1 MARRK
6 TIAEARDNLARLI
19 HEVEDGEPIEITRR
33 GHPVAVL
40 VSVEA
45 MERLRSGKTGFWEAV
60 TRFREQTDLAT
71 LQLAQALED
80 TRDSSDGRTVEL

>member
-19 HEVEDGEPIEITRR
+19 HEVEDGEPVEITRR

-40 VSVEA
+40 VSVEV
-45 MERLRSGKTGFWEAV
+45 MERLRSGKTGFWKAV
-60 TRFREQTDLAT
+60 TRFRDQADLTT
-71 LQLAQALED
+71 LDLVGALED
-80 TRDSSDGRTVEL
+80 TRDPSTGRSTEL